1 MVQRVRLPVQGGNV
15 KIVSSPAALSGTTI
29 AGFEGQSL
37 TISQLAVQIAGAL
50 GLSTQAAK
58 SPGSSGSAAAAIVL
72 GPGLT
77 GGGPVVGA
85 VPINLNASIP
95 WNMQDEA
102 EPEWMPVPGPGG
114 ARGAQGS
121 NGPGVYLMDDPP
133 EAEWLPVPGQPGA
146 TGATGPQGPAGSGTA
161 AAAGM
166 WIPEDAPEA
175 DWMPVPG
182 AQGARGLPGIAA
194 AVGCWIPEDATDDP
208 IIPGY
213 GPVQI
218 TVVTGANPTATIG
231 LTAINGSAT
240 TFTRSDGAPALS
252 QAIVPTWSGQHKF
265 QVGAIFSGALVAAV
279 ASSTGVDFVSG
290 HARVLSIGPNT
301 TTIGQLTLSQG
312 SSDSSVYR
320 DSMTFNT
327 SGGVSIN
334 APLSGIA
341 LGVTGVA
348 SQSVAAF
355 ADATATA
362 GVAASVQVNRPANP
376 TNNSIAAGACLQ
388 LSSGNGVGQ
397 GYSMVQNTGT
407 QLELWNLPAGGSSWL
422 QGLTIKSTAAIQLNQ
437 YGAGA
442 LTTDSSGNVTATSDR
457 RIKRKVRPFRRGI
470 DAINQ
475 LAPVLH
481 GYTKKSGLDQSRNDY
496 AGFIAQNVQE
506 AIPEAVGQMS
516 DGMLTLSDRP
526 IIAALVNAVQELS
539 RQVSELKQQLASK

>member
-37 TISQLAVQIAGAL
+37 TISQLAVQIATAL

-95 WNMQDEA
+95 WNMQDDPPEA
-102 EPEWMPVPGPGG
+102 EWLPVPGQPG

-133 EAEWLPVPGQPGA
+133 EADWLPVPGQPGA

-208 IIPGY
+208 LIVGY
-213 GPVQI
+213 GPQI
-218 TVVTGANPTATIG
+218 QLTIPVGANPSATIG
-231 LTAINGSAT
+231 LTAVNGSAT

-252 QAIVPTWSGQHKF
+252 QAIAPTWT
-265 QVGAIFSGALVAAV
+265 GAHNFTGAAVVALSPAGISIGVQATSWPTIYFNTSTAGANNNIWTQYINGSTGSLNIQIANDALNAVVTALQISRSAMTLTGISAYGPVAASLV
-279 ASSTGVDFVSG
+279 DLTPDTGIFTITYTGFTTSVTGTARWNRIGNIVHLLLPGISGTSNANTFTMTGLPAAIQPANPQSTPFINIFNSGSQITNGWAQVSGGVITMVLGSSPSAWSSTGTKG
-290 HARVLSIGPNT
+290 LQTG
-301 TTIGQLTLSQG
+301 
-312 SSDSSVYR
+312 
-320 DSMTFNT
+320 
-327 SGGVSIN
+327 
-334 APLSGIA
+334 APILIS
-341 LGVTGVA
+341 
-348 SQSVAAF
+348 
-355 ADATATA
+355 
-362 GVAASVQVNRPANP
+362 
-376 TNNSIAAGACLQ
+376 
-388 LSSGNGVGQ
+388 
-397 GYSMVQNTGT
+397 YS
-407 QLELWNLPAGGSSWL
+407 
-422 QGLTIKSTAAIQLNQ
+422 LN
-437 YGAGA
+437 
-442 LTTDSSGNVTATSDR
+442 
-457 RIKRKVRPFRRGI
+457 
-470 DAINQ
+470 
-475 LAPVLH
+475 
-481 GYTKKSGLDQSRNDY
+481 
-496 AGFIAQNVQE
+496 
-506 AIPEAVGQMS
+506 
-516 DGMLTLSDRP
+516 
-526 IIAALVNAVQELS
+526 
-539 RQVSELKQQLASK
+539 